1 MILVYRGEK
10 LIGSIIKTI
19 IGKRPWYAYA
29 ADGPGE
35 NFKTRKEAE
44 EWLSARRPA
53 PTMTSQDHHTAQG
66 E

>member
-1 MILVYRGEK
+1 MILVYRGDQ
-10 LIGSIIKTI
+10 LIGSVIKTI

-44 EWLSARRPA
+44 DWLRSRRTGA
-53 PTMTSQDHHTAQG
+53 TLSSHQG
-66 E
+66 KTP